1 MTISTRA
8 LGALLAV
15 ALLAVGPAAAEDNCH
30 PLTLFTSVPLSH
42 REGDKRMF
50 VPVTMQGKDKF
61 MLLDTGGAVSE
72 ITPQVVDELGLNRRM
87 LSFISVDVAGET
99 SNQAATVAP
108 FVIGTLTTQSMEFVV
123 APEKNLFG
131 DSGTQYAGILG
142 PNVLM
147 QYDVDIDFGA
157 PKLSLLSPDH
167 CDGKVIYWPAAAVAV
182 VPMRVL
188 KSGHI
193 IIPVELDGKTVSATL
208 DTGADTSTLA
218 LPVAESDFGLKLG
231 SADTPYAGDMYGK
244 PGAALYHHKF
254 SSLSFG
260 GIAVSNLDVTIL
272 PDFLKDKY
280 KPGPEIGTRLA
291 DPVSNSEFSDML
303 LGMNV
308 LRHLHVYIAYKE
320 RKLYITPASP
330 SQPTAVANGAG
341 APAAAPAVSH

>member
-1 MTISTRA
+1 MRA
-8 LGALLAV
+8 LGALFA
-15 ALLAVGPAAAEDNCH
+15 ALLLGAGSASAEDNCH
-30 PLTLFTSVPLSH
+30 PLTLITTVPLSQ

-72 ITPQVVDELGLNRRM
+72 ITPQVADELGLNRRM

-99 SNQAATVAP
+99 SNQAATVSP
-108 FVIGTLTTQSMEFVV
+108 FVIGQLTTRSMELVI

-131 DSGTQYAGILG
+131 NSGTQYAGILG
-142 PNVLM
+142 PNILK

-182 VPMRVL
+182 VPMRLL

-193 IIPVELDGKTVSATL
+193 IISVELDGKTVSATL
-208 DTGADTSTLA
+208 DTGADTSTLT
-218 LPVAESDFGLKLG
+218 LPVAESDFGLKMG
-231 SADTPYAGDMYGK
+231 SADTPYAGEMYGQS
-244 PGAALYHHKF
+244 GAALYHHKF

-280 KPGPEIGTRLA
+280 TPGPDIGTRLA
-291 DPVSNSEFSDML
+291 DTTKTSEFSDML

-320 RKLYITPASP
+320 QKLYITPAGP
-330 SQPTAVANGAG
+330 SQALTAANGA
-341 APAAAPAVSH
+341 ASSATQPAVSH